1 MDFPQQL
8 QACVEQANEALRRFI
23 APQPFQNTPLVEA
36 MHYGALLG
44 GKRLR
49 PFLVYA
55 TGEMFGVSRTTLDA
69 PAAAVECIHAYSLMH
84 DDLPA
89 MDDDDLRRGLP
100 TCHIK
105 FGEANAILA
114 GDALQTLAFS
124 ILSDAP
130 MTDVPD
136 RDRLAMV
143 SELAQ
148 ASGVAGMCGG
158 QALDLQAEG
167 QQVNLQALERIHRH
181 KTGALIR
188 AAVRMGALSAGE
200 RGRAALPALDRY
212 AENIG
217 LAREIGTE
225 DFARTMPEYCGVISK
240 SPTVKA
246 VKAKI
251 EAEEEH
257 FDFSIL
263 DKVVEE
269 ASNIDIREIAQQ
281 TEETVVEVETV
292 NGFGANDAILDIRS
306 IDEQE
311 DKPLKVEG
319 VEVVSLP
326 FYKLSTKFGDLDQ
339 SKTWLLWCERGVM
352 SRLQALY
359 LREQGFSNVK
369 VYRP

>member
-1 MDFPQQL
+1 MDFSQQL
-8 QACVEQANEALRRFI
+8 TLCVNQANDALRRFI
-23 APQPFQNTPLVEA
+23 EPLPFQNTPLVEA

-55 TGEMFGVSRTTLDA
+55 TGKMFGVDQQTLDA

-130 MTDVPD
+130 MTNVSD
-136 RDRLAMV
+136 RDRLAMI

-158 QALDLQAEG
+158 QALDLDAEG
-167 QQVNLQALERIHRH
+167 QQVDLQTLERIHRH

-188 AAVRMGALSAGE
+188 AAVRLGALSAGE
-200 RGRAALPALDRY
+200 KGRNALPLLDKY
-212 AENIG
+212 AQNIG
-217 LAREIGTE
+217 LAFQVQDDILDVVGDTATLGKRQGADQQLGKSTYPALLGLEQ
-225 DFARTMPEYCGVISK
+225 ART
-240 SPTVKA
+240 KA
-246 VKAKI
+246 RDLI
-251 EAEEEH
+251 EDARQSLTELAAQSLDTTALEALANYI
-257 FDFSIL
+257 IL
-263 DKVVEE
+263 RDK
-269 ASNIDIREIAQQ
+269 
-281 TEETVVEVETV
+281 
-292 NGFGANDAILDIRS
+292 
-306 IDEQE
+306 
-311 DKPLKVEG
+311 
-319 VEVVSLP
+319 
-326 FYKLSTKFGDLDQ
+326 
-339 SKTWLLWCERGVM
+339 
-352 SRLQALY
+352 
-359 LREQGFSNVK
+359 
-369 VYRP
+369 

>member
-55 TGEMFGVSRTTLDA
+55 TGEMFGVCRTTLDA

-130 MTDVPD
+130 MVDVPD

-143 SELAQ
+143 SELA
-148 ASGVAGMCGG
+148 
-158 QALDLQAEG
+158 
-167 QQVNLQALERIHRH
+167 
-181 KTGALIR
+181 
-188 AAVRMGALSAGE
+188 
-200 RGRAALPALDRY
+200 LDRY

-217 LAREIGTE
+217 LAFQVQ
-225 DFARTMPEYCGVISK
+225 D
-240 SPTVKA
+240 
-246 VKAKI
+246 
-251 EAEEEH
+251 
-257 FDFSIL
+257 DIL
-263 DKVVEE
+263 DVVGDTATLGKRQGADQQLGKSTYPALLGLEQARKKAHDLIADARRSLDELAAQSLDTSALE
-269 ASNIDIREIAQQ
+269 AL
-281 TEETVVEVETV
+281 
-292 NGFGANDAILDIRS
+292 ANYIIQR
-306 IDEQE
+306 
-311 DKPLKVEG
+311 DK
-319 VEVVSLP
+319 
-326 FYKLSTKFGDLDQ
+326 
-339 SKTWLLWCERGVM
+339 
-352 SRLQALY
+352 
-359 LREQGFSNVK
+359 
-369 VYRP
+369 

>member
-55 TGEMFGVSRTTLDA
+55 TGEMFGVCRTTLDA
-69 PAAAVECIHAYSLMH
+69 PAA
-84 DDLPA
+84 A

-130 MTDVPD
+130 MVDVPD

-148 ASGVAGMCGG
+148 ASGVEGMCGG

-167 QQVNLQALERIHRH
+167 QQVDLQALERIHRH

-217 LAREIGTE
+217 LAFQVQ
-225 DFARTMPEYCGVISK
+225 D
-240 SPTVKA
+240 
-246 VKAKI
+246 
-251 EAEEEH
+251 
-257 FDFSIL
+257 DIL
-263 DKVVEE
+263 DVVGDTATLGKRQGADQQLGKSTYPALLGLEQARKKAHDLIADARRSLDELAAQSLDTSALE
-269 ASNIDIREIAQQ
+269 AL
-281 TEETVVEVETV
+281 
-292 NGFGANDAILDIRS
+292 ANYIIQR
-306 IDEQE
+306 
-311 DKPLKVEG
+311 DK
-319 VEVVSLP
+319 
-326 FYKLSTKFGDLDQ
+326 
-339 SKTWLLWCERGVM
+339 
-352 SRLQALY
+352 
-359 LREQGFSNVK
+359 
-369 VYRP
+369 